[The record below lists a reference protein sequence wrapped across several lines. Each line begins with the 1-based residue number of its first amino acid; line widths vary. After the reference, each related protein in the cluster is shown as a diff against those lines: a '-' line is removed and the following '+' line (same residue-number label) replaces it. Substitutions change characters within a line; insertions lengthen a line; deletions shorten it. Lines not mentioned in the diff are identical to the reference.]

1 LNTLFDLAQ
10 LITKVE
16 HPYIKD
22 SLTNLGIVTDIDLE
36 DNIVQLE
43 FVWPFPNI
51 PIRQELI
58 NSIEMVVKELGF
70 SLSFTE
76 RIMTPQEKN
85 EFLVLEKAGW
95 KGKPKAKA

>member
-1 LNTLFDLAQ
+1 MNTIFDLAQ

-16 HPYIKD
+16 HPYIKE

-51 PIRQELI
+51 PIRDELI
-58 NSIEMVVKELGF
+58 NSIEHVVKELGF

-76 RIMTPQEKN
+76 RIMNPQEKN
-85 EFLVLEKAGW
+85 EFLILEKAGW
-95 KGKPKAKA
+95 KGKPKAKK